1 MDPSDEFVLID
12 DINGTVYTM
21 EQNFMKGPK
30 SVEIELYQIQYDK
43 IVIQKSKKLKRA
55 FTGLDKQKIA
65 A

>member
-21 EQNFMKGPK
+21 EQNLMKGPK

-43 IVIQKSKKLKRA
+43 IAIQKCKKLKRA
-55 FTGLDKQKIA
+55 FEG
-65 A
+65 